1 MKVGAD
7 QTLASISV
15 WSPAMT
21 VGVPRRVR
29 RSRVV
34 RRWTVAWGGAAAIGV
49 ANAFLREAA
58 FNGFGELRAHQL
70 STVTLLVFLAGYMWA
85 VERWERLPSTRT
97 AVQVGVLWAGLTVLF
112 EFALGLLVT
121 RQPLSQLLDAYD
133 LTTGHVWALVP
144 LWMAVG
150 PAIVRRLHLGSA
162 ADPISGT

>member
-1 MKVGAD
+1 MGVEAN
-7 QTLASISV
+7 QTPESISV
-15 WSPAMT
+15 RSLAMT
-21 VGVPRRVR
+21 VGVPRQVR

-34 RRWTVAWGGAAAIGV
+34 RRWMIAWGGAAAIGV
-49 ANAFLREAA
+49 ANALLREAA

-133 LTTGHVWALVP
+133 LTSGHVWALVP
-144 LWMAVG
+144 LCMAVG
-150 PAIVRRLHLGSA
+150 PAIVRRLRVGSA
-162 ADPISGT
+162 AASVSGV

>member
-1 MKVGAD
+1 
-7 QTLASISV
+7 
-15 WSPAMT
+15 MT

-34 RRWTVAWGGAAAIGV
+34 RRWTIAWGGAAAIGV

-112 EFALGLLVT
+112 EFALGLFVT

-133 LTTGHVWALVP
+133 LTAGRMWALVP

-150 PAIVRRLHLGSA
+150 PAIVRRLHLGSP